1 MGENSWVL
9 SAWLPQPWP
18 CLLRTL
24 LMSRLPRLPSRLP
37 LLLLRPESTLLLH
50 QLKLPVLTWTTVLT
64 WLLPRP
70 VSLLLMLPP
79 QVPQLPVPTW
89 KIVLMWLLPRLP
101 SLLSTTTLRL
111 TTTPNL
117 STLATTV
124 ASTHTPMVPTHMP
137 TVPTHMPLML
147 HTSWQHPRWRRLK
160 HNVLEFRRSTGNWS
174 PGHRKS
180 IQNYTIGKGN
190 CE

>member
-64 WLLPRP
+64 WLLPR
-70 VSLLLMLPP
+70 
-79 QVPQLPVPTW
+79 
-89 KIVLMWLLPRLP
+89 LP

-147 HTSWQHPRWRRLK
+147 HTSWPHPRRRRLK
-160 HNVLEFRRSTGNWS
+160 HIVLEFRRSTGNLS
-174 PGHRKS
+174 LGHRKS
-180 IQNYTIGKGN
+180 VQNYTIGKGN
-190 CE
+190 CA